1 MKNNFKFEDIVQQ
14 IMDILPSD
22 PGQVRADIKKNIKA
36 ILQATFSRV
45 DLVSREE
52 FDIQSE
58 LLARTRIQLE
68 DLKEKIT
75 TLEKSGNSDAKD

>member
-1 MKNNFKFEDIVQQ
+1 MKNKLKFEDIVQQ

-36 ILQATFSRV
+36 ILQATLARA

-58 LLARTRIQLE
+58 LLARTRAQLE
-68 DLKEKIT
+68 ELKEKVT
-75 TLEKSGNSDAKD
+75 TLEK